1 MYCNNCGAQLEPG
14 AAFCGNC
21 GTKVVTE
28 PEPKPVPMPE
38 SAYEP
43 ATAYEPAA
51 AFESAQPYEPAVV
64 FEPAQPYEPAAT
76 FEPAQPYEPA
86 ATFEPAQPYEPVGG
100 NAVPPVPPMP
110 PAPPM
115 PTGGGAIPQSFGAPM
130 TDWRSS
136 RFEGST
142 AAHFGMS
149 LVIGLLSALSLGF
162 AVPALKCW
170 YLRWKYR
177 NTVIGGYRLKFNGTG
192 GQLFGK
198 WILWCLLCIVTVG
211 IYTIW
216 MPVKL
221 LEWETKHVEIDSVA

>member
-1 MYCNNCGAQLEPG
+1 M
-14 AAFCGNC
+14 
-21 GTKVVTE
+21 TE

-38 SAYEP
+38 PAYEP
-43 ATAYEPAA
+43 ATVYEPAA

-76 FEPAQPYEPA
+76 FEPAQPYEP
-86 ATFEPAQPYEPVGG
+86 VGG
-100 NAVPPVPPMP
+100 NAVPPVPP
-110 PAPPM
+110 APPM
-115 PTGGGAIPQSFGAPM
+115 PAGGGAIPQSFGAPM

-142 AAHFGMS
+142 AAHFGMT

-198 WILWCLLCIVTVG
+198 WILWSLLCIVTVG

>member
-43 ATAYEPAA
+43 ATVYEPAA
-51 AFESAQPYEPAVV
+51 A
-64 FEPAQPYEPAAT
+64 FEPAQPYEPAVV
-76 FEPAQPYEPA
+76 
-86 ATFEPAQPYEPVGG
+86 FEPAQPYEPVGG

-115 PTGGGAIPQSFGAPM
+115 PAGGGAIPQSFGAPM

-142 AAHFGMS
+142 AAHFGMT

>member
-43 ATAYEPAA
+43 ATVYEPAA
-51 AFESAQPYEPAVV
+51 AFES
-64 FEPAQPYEPAAT
+64 
-76 FEPAQPYEPA
+76 AQPYEPA

-115 PTGGGAIPQSFGAPM
+115 PAGGGAIPQSFGAPM

-142 AAHFGMS
+142 AAHFGMT

-198 WILWCLLCIVTVG
+198 WILWSLLCIVTVG

-221 LEWETKHVEIDSVA
+221 LEWETKHIEIDSVA

>member
-38 SAYEP
+38 PAYEP
-43 ATAYEPAA
+43 ATVYEPAA
-51 AFESAQPYEPAVV
+51 A
-64 FEPAQPYEPAAT
+64 FEPAQPYEPAVV
-76 FEPAQPYEPA
+76 
-86 ATFEPAQPYEPVGG
+86 FEPAQPYEPVGG

-115 PTGGGAIPQSFGAPM
+115 PAGGGAIPQSFGAPM

-142 AAHFGMS
+142 AAHFGMT

-198 WILWCLLCIVTVG
+198 WILWSLLCIVTVG

>member
-14 AAFCGNC
+14 AAFCGVC

-38 SAYEP
+38 PVYEP
-43 ATAYEPAA
+43 ATAYEPAVA
-51 AFESAQPYEPAVV
+51 
-64 FEPAQPYEPAAT
+64 FEPAQPYEPAAA

-86 ATFEPAQPYEPVGG
+86 GG

-115 PTGGGAIPQSFGAPM
+115 PAGGGAIPQGFGAPM

-149 LVIGLLSALSLGF
+149 LVIGLLSVLSLGF

>member
-38 SAYEP
+38 PAYEP
-43 ATAYEPAA
+43 ATVYEPAA

-64 FEPAQPYEPAAT
+64 
-76 FEPAQPYEPA
+76 
-86 ATFEPAQPYEPVGG
+86 FEPAQPYEPVGG

-115 PTGGGAIPQSFGAPM
+115 PAGGGAIPQSFGAPM

-142 AAHFGMS
+142 AAHFGMT

>member
-38 SAYEP
+38 PAYEP
-43 ATAYEPAA
+43 ATVYEPAA
-51 AFESAQPYEPAVV
+51 AFESTQPYEPAVV
-64 FEPAQPYEPAAT
+64 
-76 FEPAQPYEPA
+76 
-86 ATFEPAQPYEPVGG
+86 FEPAQPYEPVGG

-115 PTGGGAIPQSFGAPM
+115 PAGGGAIPQSFGAPM

-142 AAHFGMS
+142 AAHFGMT

>member
-38 SAYEP
+38 PAYEP
-43 ATAYEPAA
+43 ATVYEPAA
-51 AFESAQPYEPAVV
+51 AFESAQPYEPAAT
-64 FEPAQPYEPAAT
+64 FKPAQPYES
-76 FEPAQPYEPA
+76 
-86 ATFEPAQPYEPVGG
+86 VGG

-115 PTGGGAIPQSFGAPM
+115 PAGGGAIPQSFGAPM

-142 AAHFGMS
+142 AAHFGMT

-221 LEWETKHVEIDSVA
+221 LEWETKHVEIDSAA

>member
-28 PEPKPVPMPE
+28 PEPKPVPMSEPV
-38 SAYEP
+38 YEP

-64 FEPAQPYEPAAT
+64 FEPAQPYEP
-76 FEPAQPYEPA
+76 
-86 ATFEPAQPYEPVGG
+86 VGG

-115 PTGGGAIPQSFGAPM
+115 PAGGGAIPQSFGAPM

-142 AAHFGMS
+142 AAHFGMT

>member
-38 SAYEP
+38 PAYEP
-43 ATAYEPAA
+43 ATVYEPAA
-51 AFESAQPYEPAVV
+51 AFESAQPYEPA
-64 FEPAQPYEPAAT
+64 AT
-76 FEPAQPYEPA
+76 FK
-86 ATFEPAQPYEPVGG
+86 PAQPYEPVGG

-115 PTGGGAIPQSFGAPM
+115 PAGGGAIPQSFGAPM

-142 AAHFGMS
+142 AAHFGMT

-221 LEWETKHVEIDSVA
+221 LEWETKHVEIDSAA

>member
-38 SAYEP
+38 PVYEP

-64 FEPAQPYEPAAT
+64 
-76 FEPAQPYEPA
+76 
-86 ATFEPAQPYEPVGG
+86 FEPAQPYEPVGG

>member
-38 SAYEP
+38 PAYEP
-43 ATAYEPAA
+43 ATVYEPAA
-51 AFESAQPYEPAVV
+51 AFES
-64 FEPAQPYEPAAT
+64 
-76 FEPAQPYEPA
+76 AQPYEPA

-115 PTGGGAIPQSFGAPM
+115 PAGGGAIPQSFGAPM

-142 AAHFGMS
+142 AAHFGMT

-170 YLRWKYR
+170 FLRWKYR

-198 WILWCLLCIVTVG
+198 WILWSLLCIVTVG

>member
-38 SAYEP
+38 PVYEP

-51 AFESAQPYEPAVV
+51 AFES
-64 FEPAQPYEPAAT
+64 
-76 FEPAQPYEPA
+76 AQPYEPA

-110 PAPPM
+110 PAPTM
-115 PTGGGAIPQSFGAPM
+115 PAGGGAIPQSFGAPM

>member
-38 SAYEP
+38 PVYEP

-51 AFESAQPYEPAVV
+51 AFES
-64 FEPAQPYEPAAT
+64 
-76 FEPAQPYEPA
+76 AQPYEPA

-115 PTGGGAIPQSFGAPM
+115 PAGGGAIPQSFGAPM

>member
-38 SAYEP
+38 PVYEP

-64 FEPAQPYEPAAT
+64 FEPAQPYEP
-76 FEPAQPYEPA
+76 
-86 ATFEPAQPYEPVGG
+86 VGG

-115 PTGGGAIPQSFGAPM
+115 PAGGGAIPQSFGAPM

>member
-1 MYCNNCGAQLEPG
+1 MYCNNCGAQLDPG

-43 ATAYEPAA
+43 ATA
-51 AFESAQPYEPAVV
+51 
-64 FEPAQPYEPAAT
+64 YEPAAT

-115 PTGGGAIPQSFGAPM
+115 PAGGGAIPQSFGAPM

>member
-51 AFESAQPYEPAVV
+51 
-64 FEPAQPYEPAAT
+64 T

-115 PTGGGAIPQSFGAPM
+115 PAGGGAIPQSFGAPM

>member
-1 MYCNNCGAQLEPG
+1 MA
-14 AAFCGNC
+14 
-21 GTKVVTE
+21 
-28 PEPKPVPMPE
+28 
-38 SAYEP
+38 S
-43 ATAYEPAA
+43 
-51 AFESAQPYEPAVV
+51 ESAQPYEPAVV
-64 FEPAQPYEPAAT
+64 

-115 PTGGGAIPQSFGAPM
+115 PAGGGAIPQSFGAPM

>member
-38 SAYEP
+38 PAYEP
-43 ATAYEPAA
+43 ATVYEPAA
-51 AFESAQPYEPAVV
+51 AFES
-64 FEPAQPYEPAAT
+64 
-76 FEPAQPYEPA
+76 AQPYEPA

-115 PTGGGAIPQSFGAPM
+115 PAGGGAIPQSFGAPM

-142 AAHFGMS
+142 AAHFGMT

-198 WILWCLLCIVTVG
+198 WILWSLLCIVTVG

>member
-38 SAYEP
+38 PAYEP
-43 ATAYEPAA
+43 ATVYEPAA
-51 AFESAQPYEPAVV
+51 AFES
-64 FEPAQPYEPAAT
+64 
-76 FEPAQPYEPA
+76 AQPYEPA

-115 PTGGGAIPQSFGAPM
+115 PAGGGAIPQSFGAPM

-142 AAHFGMS
+142 AAHFGMT
-149 LVIGLLSALSLGF
+149 LVIVCCPPSLWDLPF
-162 AVPALKCW
+162 
-170 YLRWKYR
+170 R
-177 NTVIGGYRLKFNGTG
+177 
-192 GQLFGK
+192 
-198 WILWCLLCIVTVG
+198 
-211 IYTIW
+211 
-216 MPVKL
+216 
-221 LEWETKHVEIDSVA
+221 H

>member
-1 MYCNNCGAQLEPG
+1 
-14 AAFCGNC
+14 
-21 GTKVVTE
+21 
-28 PEPKPVPMPE
+28 MP
-38 SAYEP
+38 A
-43 ATAYEPAA
+43 
-51 AFESAQPYEPAVV
+51 
-64 FEPAQPYEPAAT
+64 
-76 FEPAQPYEPA
+76 
-86 ATFEPAQPYEPVGG
+86 
-100 NAVPPVPPMP
+100 
-110 PAPPM
+110 
-115 PTGGGAIPQSFGAPM
+115 GGGAIPQSFGAPM

-142 AAHFGMS
+142 AAHFGMT
-149 LVIGLLSALSLGF
+149 LVIGLLSALTLGF

-198 WILWCLLCIVTVG
+198 WILWSLLCIVTVG